1 VLGLLVSVFL
11 VRDTREHVKME
22 TEEHP
27 PEPSP
32 LTFRE
37 IFARTPYGD
46 RNLFASQAGLLKNLN
61 AGMSW
66 GIFALFFANFG
77 LSVGR
82 IGVLKAV
89 YPAVCGILQV
99 FTEPLSDR
107 WGQKGLILAVMW
119 TAVRSLSR
127 DHTDRRGCRERAKI
141 YKDRGFLA
149 AMRWWTTLSEH
160 LDAL

>member
-1 VLGLLVSVFL
+1 
-11 VRDTREHVKME
+11 VKME

-27 PEPSP
+27 LEPSP

-37 IFARTPYGD
+37 IFARTSYGD
-46 RNLFASQAGLLKNLN
+46 RNLFASQAGLLNNLN

-66 GIFALFFANFG
+66 GIFPLFFANFG

-82 IGVLKAV
+82 IGVLKAI
-89 YPAVCGILQV
+89 YLAVCGILQV

-107 WGQKGLILAVMW
+107 WGQKGLIVAVTW

-127 DHTDRRGCRERAKI
+127 DHTGRRGCWERAKI
-141 YKDRGFLA
+141 YKDRGFW
-149 AMRWWTTLSEH
+149 RR
-160 LDAL
+160 